1 MNYIIDT
8 HIFLWFLQDSDNLSH
23 QSKTTIA
30 NIENNIFISIASF
43 WEIAIK
49 LSLEKLVLDISLM
62 KLFEEA
68 KKLNM
73 QILDIKKEHL
83 VILEKLPFIH
93 KDPFDRLIIAQS
105 INENLCLIS
114 DDKIFSKYELNLL

>member
-49 LSLEKLVLDISLM
+49 LSLEKL
-62 KLFEEA
+62 
-68 KKLNM
+68 
-73 QILDIKKEHL
+73 
-83 VILEKLPFIH
+83 PFIH
-93 KDPFDRLIIAQS
+93 KDPFDRLIIDRKS
-105 INENLCLIS
+105 VVWERV
-114 DDKIFSKYELNLL
+114 YHPV